1 MIEKMCPSPAWI
13 YKRDGRLVPFEA
25 DKISQSLFAATESV
39 NRPDA
44 FTAREL
50 TDGVLHF
57 LTMELGDAIPSTT
70 QVAELVAKV
79 VRELGQSA
87 IAQAYADFAGRRH
100 LVSKAELQQQ
110 AGIGE
115 KAGEATA
122 QKSKAWPQLPTPEI
136 LARHES
142 RWLMRTAGGMRLQE
156 YSLR

>member
-142 RWLMRTAGGMRLQE
+142 RRLMRTAGGMRLQE